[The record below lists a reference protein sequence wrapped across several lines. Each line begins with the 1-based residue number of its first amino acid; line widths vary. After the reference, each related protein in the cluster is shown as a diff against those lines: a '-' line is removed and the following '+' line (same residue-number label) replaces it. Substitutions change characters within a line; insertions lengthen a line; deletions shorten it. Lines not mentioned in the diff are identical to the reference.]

1 MKNPTGRIEAG
12 TKQSPSEQIIF
23 LELLHFLPAKQAGK
37 QAAFCHMQ
45 NDPTTR
51 WEQNGWWWCNLLFS
65 FRPPKGFPL
74 CRAAYT
80 YIVRA

>member
-37 QAAFCHMQ
+37 QA
-45 NDPTTR
+45 
-51 WEQNGWWWCNLLFS
+51 GSLL
-65 FRPPKGFPL
+65 PHAK
-74 CRAAYT
+74 
-80 YIVRA
+80 